1 MQRDALSVTQEAIYS
16 RGNAVGMLA
25 HKLFPGGVDASPIN
39 KFKYDEAIEKT
50 AKLIQAKTPII
61 YEAAFQYS
69 GVYAALDI
77 LEYEDNEFV
86 AYEVKSSAKI
96 SAAYIMDAALQYFV
110 ITESG
115 IKLKDFFLVYVNTG
129 YKRKQ
134 SIKPTEFF
142 TQKSVLKKILP
153 LQEQIKE
160 KVEKLKVV
168 IAATSVPNIAI
179 GEHCNSPYTCDF
191 LGTCRG
197 GLEVDSVFY
206 LSGASK
212 QVLYELFTAGVRRI
226 QDIAEDFNFTAEQQ
240 IQYDCAKSGKAYINT
255 AAIKEFVETI
265 KYPISFLDFELCMP
279 AIPLYEG
286 TSPYQHIPFLYSI
299 HRKVHMHETEEH
311 RCFLAESGSEPT
323 RDFMDQLLVDLEEEG
338 DILIFDATHEIKTLH
353 KAIQLFP
360 DKRKAIEAIIKRI
373 KDISY
378 PFQKKHYYTTAMK
391 GSYSMKALLPA
402 IAPELSFSNLKIQNG
417 VSALAAFEKLNN
429 QEDMFKVLEIR
440 EALIEYCKMDT
451 LGLVKIF
458 SKLEELA
465 A

>member
-1 MQRDALSVTQEAIYS
+1 
-16 RGNAVGMLA
+16 
-25 HKLFPGGVDASPIN
+25 
-39 KFKYDEAIEKT
+39 
-50 AKLIQAKTPII
+50 
-61 YEAAFQYS
+61 
-69 GVYAALDI
+69 
-77 LEYEDNEFV
+77 
-86 AYEVKSSAKI
+86 
-96 SAAYIMDAALQYFV
+96 
-110 ITESG
+110 
-115 IKLKDFFLVYVNTG
+115 
-129 YKRKQ
+129 
-134 SIKPTEFF
+134 
-142 TQKSVLKKILP
+142 
-153 LQEQIKE
+153 
-160 KVEKLKVV
+160 
-168 IAATSVPNIAI
+168 
-179 GEHCNSPYTCDF
+179 
-191 LGTCRG
+191 
-197 GLEVDSVFY
+197 
-206 LSGASK
+206 
-212 QVLYELFTAGVRRI
+212 
-226 QDIAEDFNFTAEQQ
+226 
-240 IQYDCAKSGKAYINT
+240 
-255 AAIKEFVETI
+255 
-265 KYPISFLDFELCMP
+265 
-279 AIPLYEG
+279 
-286 TSPYQHIPFLYSI
+286 
-299 HRKVHMHETEEH
+299 MHETEEH

-402 IAPELSFSNLKIQNG
+402 IAPELSFSNLRIQNG